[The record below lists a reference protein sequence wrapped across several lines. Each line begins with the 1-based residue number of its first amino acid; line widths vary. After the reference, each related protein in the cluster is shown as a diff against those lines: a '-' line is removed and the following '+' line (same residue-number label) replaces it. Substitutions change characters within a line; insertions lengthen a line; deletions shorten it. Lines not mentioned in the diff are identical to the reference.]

1 MSLFLTDFEQW
12 YDAYE
17 AASPSQQYALIQAAI
32 AQPIAVEYAE
42 ENDFGTILL
51 ELWDLLVSHNLAKEA
66 LALIATLQ
74 QRQPDLYQREFQY
87 FADFLIRYH
96 LFHHQV
102 DSVKDNLAQ
111 FKANPIQ
118 GIDQLFAVLDNLRF
132 YGVAEPSIDLCK
144 TVYRPVQSSN
154 KVIGGAEIELGSVV
168 IIDLFDQAYRR
179 LKQGEPVDW
188 EAFGA
193 EASEYGFE
201 NDASMR
207 AEIEHNLTVPI
218 QVDAAFLKQFSQK
231 RGSCL
236 RQLMLGFCRS
246 MDEQQQMSFVCSQAI
261 WETLIE
267 FLEQRDLPK
276 KQLTQPAG
284 YFGIDQ
290 AALDGYVA
298 RKIGGFLSL
307 QQSKGFA
314 ILWGIPYLYDF
325 LYDLQVIEERI
336 YQKVIAATRALKPQL
351 IKGFQTQLWQ
361 YDFVHR
367 WQKPDSIP
375 EAEFLAE
382 AEQFAASLE
391 QSEPLSDRPV
401 DRFAFPSWLGSLGAK
416 NLNPDIA
423 RDRVEPNAQ
432 PTPAVIPTW
441 EPAKPR
447 KSPLQEAS
455 DLAPK
460 KPSQQSQQPERKK
473 KKGFR

>member
-1 MSLFLTDFEQW
+1 M
-12 YDAYE
+12 
-17 AASPSQQYALIQAAI
+17 
-32 AQPIAVEYAE
+32 
-42 ENDFGTILL
+42 
-51 ELWDLLVSHNLAKEA
+51 
-66 LALIATLQ
+66 
-74 QRQPDLYQREFQY
+74 
-87 FADFLIRYH
+87 
-96 LFHHQV
+96 
-102 DSVKDNLAQ
+102 
-111 FKANPIQ
+111 
-118 GIDQLFAVLDNLRF
+118 
-132 YGVAEPSIDLCK
+132 
-144 TVYRPVQSSN
+144 
-154 KVIGGAEIELGSVV
+154 V

-179 LKQGEPVDW
+179 LKQGEAVDW
-188 EAFGA
+188 EVFGA

-201 NDASMR
+201 NDVLMR

-218 QVDAAFLKQFSQK
+218 QVNAAFFRQFSQK

-236 RQLMLGFCRS
+236 RQLMLGFCRA

-336 YQKVIAATRALKPQL
+336 YQKAIAATRALKPQL
-351 IKGFQTQLWQ
+351 IQGFQKQLWQ

-367 WQKPDSIP
+367 WQRPDSIP
-375 EAEFLAE
+375 EAEFLSE

-401 DRFAFPSWLGSLGAK
+401 DRSAFPSWLGSLGGK
-416 NLNPDIA
+416 KLNPDLA
-423 RDRVEPNAQ
+423 RDGVEPKEQ
-432 PTPAVIPTW
+432 STPAVIPTW

-455 DLAPK
+455 DLSPK
-460 KPSQQSQQPERKK
+460 KPSQQAKQPDRKK
-473 KKGFR
+473 NKGFG